1 MFKSAMN
8 KVRWQQ
14 ILKDTSNEKMKRA
27 ISELFIPYNISLN
40 KYGIN
45 EECLKKHNSYLYE
58 TQESCTASMV
68 YWVEKE
74 SIDFPP
80 GFPLWYYP
88 AFPDVAKWTQ
98 TEEGRNA
105 LTPFFEEAGETL
117 GDTDRRLRIFALKR
131 VIDEFLKN
139 TGRKLEV
146 SI

>member
-27 ISELFIPYNISLN
+27 ISELFIPYDISL
-40 KYGIN
+40 KKFGIN
-45 EECLKKHNSYLYE
+45 EECLKKHCSYLYE

-68 YWVEKE
+68 YWVEKDE
-74 SIDFPP
+74 MDYSQ
-80 GFPLWYYP
+80 GFPFWYYP

-98 TEEGRNA
+98 TNEGRKA

-117 GDTDRRLRIFALKR
+117 GDIDRRLCIFALKR
-131 VIDEFLKN
+131 VIDVFLK
-139 TGRKLEV
+139 TLEGN
-146 SI
+146 